1 MFSYKDYAPY
11 VCFGVALFALFVLW
25 YFYGGKKYDF
35 VGLGPLDPNTRADYV
50 AGSMY
55 DWGNQVCEQEIQE
68 QEQEDDFRDAAP
80 EERIDITPE
89 INDEEQVCIVQQE
102 DLRGEE
108 IQVCIPE
115 KKPKKKKAKF
125 ISKGE
130 RMCKETMEK
139 FYGAKFENVR
149 PSWLKNPETGR
160 ALELDCY
167 NEDLKIAVEYN
178 GEQHY
183 KWPNFTNQSKE
194 EFINQTRRD
203 MLKAEL
209 CEKNGIY
216 LIVVPYNVPHEKISS
231 YIISKL
237 PENNI

>member
-50 AGSMY
+50 GSMY
-55 DWGNQVCEQEIQE
+55 DWGNQICEQEQE
-68 QEQEDDFRDAAP
+68 EDDFRDVVP
-80 EERIDITPE
+80 EERIDNTPE
-89 INDEEQVCIVQQE
+89 INDEVQVCLPE
-102 DLRGEE
+102 PEK
-108 IQVCIPE
+108 VCISE

-167 NEDLKIAVEYN
+167 NENLKIAVEYN